1 MINAAKRWCTGAD
14 YADYIYCLVNSDP
27 TAAKHEAMSFIL
39 IPSKSPGV
47 STSPIDH
54 ANLRYTASCDV
65 HFDDVRLPL
74 DAIVGGREKWGKGW
88 QMLAGRALDVEKLE
102 ISAMTFGI
110 AQAAVE
116 KAWNCNSLIR
126 VRIGIGLCYSI
137 RPHFLLAGTGGLA
150 KSAGAFDVPVP
161 PRGYWAKLQN
171 RGGPWSPR
179 CALFLA
185 HLPVPQPGGFGT

>member
-1 MINAAKRWCTGAD
+1 
-14 YADYIYCLVNSDP
+14 
-27 TAAKHEAMSFIL
+27 MSFIL

-54 ANLRYTASCDV
+54 ANLGYTASCDV

-102 ISAMTFGI
+102 ISAMTFEI